1 MIRYQCNLCER
12 DIEPEHDGGYL
23 VRLEVYAA
31 QGTHSVPIDDD
42 RDHLDEFNE
51 ILERYDEFEEDGP
64 FLAADNYR
72 KERFHLCNECGKHF
86 LQDPL
91 GRRVAKRLELSKP

>member
-23 VRLEVYAA
+23 VRMEVYAA
-31 QGTHSVPIDDD
+31 QGTNAVPIDAD
-42 RDHLDEFNE
+42 RDHLEEFNE

-64 FLAADNYR
+64 FLTADNYR
-72 KERFHLCNECGKHF
+72 KERFHLCNECGKDF